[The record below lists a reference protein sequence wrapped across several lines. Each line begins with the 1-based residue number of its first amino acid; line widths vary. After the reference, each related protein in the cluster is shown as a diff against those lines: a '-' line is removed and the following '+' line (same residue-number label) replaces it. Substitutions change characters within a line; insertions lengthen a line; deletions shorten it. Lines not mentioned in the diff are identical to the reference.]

1 MFPFKQTFPTP
12 KERTPWVNTCEFII
26 VHHTWTGE
34 WTIKWVLD
42 GLYKRDDY
50 ASCHFVVDT
59 NGDAYKIWDPK
70 DILWHAGESEW
81 KWKKD
86 MNKYS
91 MGIEIVWP
99 LSDGWFTPQQKNTV
113 KDLIQHLMA
122 SFNIKP
128 ENVLRHKD
136 IAPNRKWDVSDTFW
150 KVDTWSDYQN
160 TLIKEAK

>member
-1 MFPFKQTFPTP
+1 MFPFKQTFPKP
-12 KERTPWVNTCEFII
+12 KEHTQWVNTCEYII
-26 VHHTWTGE
+26 VHHTGTGE

-59 NGDAYKIWDPK
+59 NGDAYKIGDPK
-70 DILWHAGESEW
+70 DILWHAGESSW

-91 MGIEIVWP
+91 VWIEIIWQ
-99 LSDGWFTPQQKNTV
+99 LADGGFTAQQKNTV
-113 KDLIQHLMA
+113 RELTQHLMA
-122 SFNIKP
+122 ALNISP

-136 IAPNRKWDVSDTFW
+136 IAPKRKVDVADSFW
-150 KVDTWSDYQN
+150 KVDSWADYQKS
-160 TLIKEAK
+160 LIKKQV